1 MYAILASFVV
11 YGGLSGP
18 PIPQQPLAIQLA
30 YDEGCGSR
38 CREHRNEEA
47 ERREHEHEHRGS

>member
-11 YGGLSGP
+11 YGGLTGP
-18 PIPQQPLAIQLA
+18 LIPQQPPAIQLV

-38 CREHRNEEA
+38 CREHRA
-47 ERREHEHEHRGS
+47 ERQEHEHEHRGS

>member
-18 PIPQQPLAIQLA
+18 PIPQQPPAIQLA
-30 YDEGCGSR
+30 YDEGCGAH

-47 ERREHEHEHRGS
+47 ERREHEHRGT

>member
-18 PIPQQPLAIQLA
+18 PIPQQPPAIQLV

-38 CREHRNEEA
+38 CREHRA
-47 ERREHEHEHRGS
+47 ERQEHEHEHRGS

>member
-11 YGGLSGP
+11 YGGLTGP
-18 PIPQQPLAIQLA
+18 PIPQQPPAIQLV

-38 CREHRNEEA
+38 CREHRA
-47 ERREHEHEHRGS
+47 ERQEHEHEHEHRGS